1 MHCTKVQ
8 KINENKL
15 FISSFLGEKSVF
27 VAKLSKWQQKNNRQ
41 MVYYTPLDASISVFG
56 NVTVW
61 GSTGESTVNQLTVTL
76 NRLKKLMVKRAKFTP
91 TTCNLRS
98 KQGTLQKIYSQKV
111 LQFQKIYIPLQWQ
124 FPPRFPLAQRTR
136 VGLLH
141 FTIPSST
148 FLQMALGGIVIM
160 QLFHTHKYCRWL
172 DLSCRSNIHKF
183 GLSNWA
189 CLKRPYTS
197 TNARNE
203 GSVLMSSFTS
213 YNTLYPSSNSTK
225 RI

>member
-56 NVTVW
+56 NVIVW

-98 KQGTLQKIYSQKV
+98 KTGDFTKVYSQKV
-111 LQFQKIYIPLQWQ
+111 LQFQKICIPLRWQ
-124 FPPRFPLAQRTR
+124 FSPRFPTCTANQ
-136 VGLLH
+136 GG
-141 FTIPSST
+141 T
-148 FLQMALGGIVIM
+148 FAFYNPIKHI
-160 QLFHTHKYCRWL
+160 
-172 DLSCRSNIHKF
+172 
-183 GLSNWA
+183 
-189 CLKRPYTS
+189 S
-197 TNARNE
+197 TNGTWWDCYYAAFPY
-203 GSVLMSSFTS
+203 S
-213 YNTLYPSSNSTK
+213 
-225 RI
+225 

>member
-1 MHCTKVQ
+1 MLYKRIYCECSAKVR

-56 NVTVW
+56 NVIVW

-98 KQGTLQKIYSQKV
+98 KQGTLQKFIRKKFCSFK
-111 LQFQKIYIPLQWQ
+111 KIYIPLRWQ
-124 FPPRFPLAQRTR
+124 FPPCFPLAQRTR
-136 VGLLH
+136 VGLLL
-141 FTIPSST
+141 FTIPTTAYSKMT
-148 FLQMALGGIVIM
+148 LGGII
-160 QLFHTHKYCRWL
+160 LCHFSIWL
-172 DLSCRSNIHKF
+172 
-183 GLSNWA
+183 
-189 CLKRPYTS
+189 
-197 TNARNE
+197 
-203 GSVLMSSFTS
+203 
-213 YNTLYPSSNSTK
+213 
-225 RI
+225 

>member
-111 LQFQKIYIPLQWQ
+111 LQFQKIYIPLRWQ
-124 FPPRFPLAQRTR
+124 FPPRFPFAQRPGRDFCFLQFHQTHFQR
-136 VGLLH
+136 WRLVGLLLCNL
-141 FTIPSST
+141 I
-148 FLQMALGGIVIM
+148 I
-160 QLFHTHKYCRWL
+160 WL
-172 DLSCRSNIHKF
+172 
-183 GLSNWA
+183 
-189 CLKRPYTS
+189 
-197 TNARNE
+197 
-203 GSVLMSSFTS
+203 
-213 YNTLYPSSNSTK
+213 
-225 RI
+225 

>member
-98 KQGTLQKIYSQKV
+98 KQGTLQKFIRKKFCSFKKYAYLCSDSFHHASHLHSEPGWGFCI
-111 LQFQKIYIPLQWQ
+111 LQSHQAHFYKWHL
-124 FPPRFPLAQRTR
+124 
-136 VGLLH
+136 VGLLLC
-141 FTIPSST
+141 S
-148 FLQMALGGIVIM
+148 
-160 QLFHTHKYCRWL
+160 
-172 DLSCRSNIHKF
+172 LSI
-183 GLSNWA
+183 LI
-189 CLKRPYTS
+189 
-197 TNARNE
+197 
-203 GSVLMSSFTS
+203 
-213 YNTLYPSSNSTK
+213 NTVAG
-225 RI
+225 

>member
-111 LQFQKIYIPLQWQ
+111 LQFQKIYIPLRWQ
-124 FPPRFPLAQRTR
+124 FPHASHLHSEPGWGFCILQSHQAHFYKWHL
-136 VGLLH
+136 VGLLLC
-141 FTIPSST
+141 S
-148 FLQMALGGIVIM
+148 
-160 QLFHTHKYCRWL
+160 
-172 DLSCRSNIHKF
+172 LSILINTVAGYIY
-183 GLSNWA
+183 LVV
-189 CLKRPYTS
+189 PIYTS
-197 TNARNE
+197 SACPT
-203 GSVLMSSFTS
+203 GLV
-213 YNTLYPSSNSTK
+213 
-225 RI
+225 

>member
-27 VAKLSKWQQKNNRQ
+27 VAKLSKWQQKTTDKW

-76 NRLKKLMVKRAKFTP
+76 NRMKKLMVKRAKFTP

-98 KQGTLQKIYSQKV
+98 KTGDFTKIY
-111 LQFQKIYIPLQWQ
+111 
-124 FPPRFPLAQRTR
+124 
-136 VGLLH
+136 
-141 FTIPSST
+141 
-148 FLQMALGGIVIM
+148 
-160 QLFHTHKYCRWL
+160 
-172 DLSCRSNIHKF
+172 
-183 GLSNWA
+183 
-189 CLKRPYTS
+189 
-197 TNARNE
+197 
-203 GSVLMSSFTS
+203 
-213 YNTLYPSSNSTK
+213 
-225 RI
+225 